1 MDPSEPDAKKRRTDS
16 STKRAAG
23 KVFVITGSTQG
34 LGEEIAMQLAQE
46 GAEGLII
53 LGRNKENGDRVAE
66 ALLANGAAKVKYVQ
80 CDLSKAEDCKRV
92 IEVADAEFGRIDGL
106 VNSAASTAR
115 GTWDD
120 ATVDHL
126 DFLYAV
132 NLRAPFLMMQAASK
146 VMKREG
152 KGGSIVNI
160 GSVNGSGGMSKLP
173 MYSATKGALETL
185 TKNAAFSFRKDK
197 IRVNNIAVGWMAT
210 PAEHATMLAEGKG
223 ENWLEEADATHP
235 FGRILR
241 PADVAKLVTHL
252 LSDDAAMQTAS
263 IIHFHEQFIGTWD

>member
-1 MDPSEPDAKKRRTDS
+1 MAEPVAKKARTGDAS
-16 STKRAAG
+16 RAAG
-23 KVFVITGSTQG
+23 KVFVVTGSTQG

-46 GAEGLII
+46 GAAGLVI
-53 LGRNKENGDRVAE
+53 LGRNKTNGDRVTE
-66 ALLANGAAKVKYVQ
+66 ALQANGAAKVKYVQ
-80 CDLSKAEDCKRV
+80 CDLSKSEDCKRV

-115 GTWDD
+115 GAWDD
-120 ATVDHL
+120 ASVEHL

-132 NLRAPFLMMQAASK
+132 NLRAPFLMMQGAQRI
-146 VMKREG
+146 MKREG

-210 PAEHATMLAEGKG
+210 PAEHATMLGEGKG
-223 ENWLEEADATHP
+223 EDWLKDADATHP

-241 PADVAKLVTHL
+241 PHDVAKLVTHL
-252 LSDDAAMQTAS
+252 LSDDAEMQTAS
-263 IIHFHEQFIGTWD
+263 IIDFHEQFIGTWD